1 MKMFTNLFAVM
12 TLVSAAASLPSCK
25 DAIMTTDKLPEAA
38 QSFIKEYF
46 PENFRLVFSKDF
58 IFFIKVTV
66 YSVQI

>member
-12 TLVSAAASLPSCK
+12 TLVSAAASLVSCK

-46 PENFRLVFSKDF
+46 PENTVSYVKKD
-58 IFFIKVTV
+58 
-66 YSVQI
+66 S